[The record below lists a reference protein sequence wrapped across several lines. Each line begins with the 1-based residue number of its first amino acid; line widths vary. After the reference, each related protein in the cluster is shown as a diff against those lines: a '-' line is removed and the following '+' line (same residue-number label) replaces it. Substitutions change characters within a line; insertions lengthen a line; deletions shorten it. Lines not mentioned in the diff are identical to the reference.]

1 MHSSSEVLPEKP
13 QMSAPTSGM
22 LKRLKLSSPEGRESQ
37 QGAGSF
43 RDVSEQAE
51 SSMELG
57 VLVGG
62 SACSLCYPP
71 GME

>member
-43 RDVSEQAE
+43 RDVSEQAAGGAGG
-51 SSMELG
+51 G
-57 VLVGG
+57 V